1 MDAGDTH
8 MTSGIAGL
16 PRIWSVSVA
25 VTFLIAGLCGDS
37 AGKTVKGR
45 LHARSVTSE
54 SNMQSVAQ
62 QPVQL
67 GGTRYYGGPKSP
79 MWRGPAE
86 N

>member
-1 MDAGDTH
+1 

-16 PRIWSVSVA
+16 PRIGAVSLA
-25 VTFLIAGLCGDS
+25 VTLLIVGLCGDCV
-37 AGKTVKGR
+37 GKTVKGR
-45 LHARSVTSE
+45 LRARSVTSE
-54 SNMQSVAQ
+54 GNMQPVLQ

-67 GGTRYYGGPKSP
+67 GSARYYGGPKSP

>member
-1 MDAGDTH
+1 MPVKL

-16 PRIWSVSVA
+16 PRIGSVSLA
-25 VTFLIAGLCGDS
+25 ATLLIVGLCGDC
-37 AGKTVKGR
+37 AGKAVKGH

-54 SNMQSVAQ
+54 GNMQPVSQ

-67 GGTRYYGGPKSP
+67 GGARYYGGPKSP